1 MAAPAAAAGMPIT
14 ANPFGTAVTA
24 NGAMPNT
31 ITSAAAMTG
40 GASLHAHN
48 LAAAAAAAAA
58 AQQQQQQNHA
68 ASVLTAP
75 QFHLAAAS
83 SGQAAVKTTV
93 SPVTSQQQSSII
105 NSGHNTAAVSNIPTN
120 SAKLGSPSAK
130 KFRPAYTR
138 PSHKG
143 ARYIPKPIPQE
154 LGNLKTYSKLNYFF
168 FILNFRLV
176 YVLYFLK

>member
-1 MAAPAAAAGMPIT
+1 MAAPAAAAAGMPMT

-31 ITSAAAMTG
+31 ITSAAMTG
-40 GASLHAHN
+40 GASLHSHN
-48 LAAAAAAAAA
+48 LAVAAAAAAA
-58 AQQQQQQNHA
+58 AQQQQNA
-68 ASVLTAP
+68 AVLTP

-83 SGQAAVKTTV
+83 GGTAAVKTSV
-93 SPVTSQQQSSII
+93 SPVTSQPSII
-105 NSGHNTAAVSNIPTN
+105 SGHTTAVSNIPTN
-120 SAKLGSPSAK
+120 SAKLGSPAAK

-154 LGNLKTYSKLNYFF
+154 LGNLKTYSKLLF
-168 FILNFRLV
+168 LNFFT
-176 YVLYFLK
+176 YFISYN